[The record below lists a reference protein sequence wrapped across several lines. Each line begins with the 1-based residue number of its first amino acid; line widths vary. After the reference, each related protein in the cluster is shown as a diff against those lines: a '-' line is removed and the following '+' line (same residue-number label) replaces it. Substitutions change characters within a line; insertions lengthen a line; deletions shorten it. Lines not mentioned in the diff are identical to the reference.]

1 MTSKPQSV
9 EKELLSRV
17 YGRGRGNV
25 FTPMDFLDL
34 GSRRAIDMALHRIV
48 KTGTIRRLA
57 RGLYD
62 YPKTSDLVGVLP
74 PSAEAIAKALAGPEA
89 LRLQPAG
96 AYAANLL
103 GLSEQV
109 PAQIV
114 YLTDARSRTVRVGR
128 QTIRLKQTTPRNM
141 KLHNRTSG
149 LVVQAL
155 RYLGRKHIGPE
166 QIAILRRRFTADQR
180 LEVATDA
187 RWAPA
192 WVAEVMR
199 AIAQED

>member
-1 MTSKPQSV
+1 
-9 EKELLSRV
+9 
-17 YGRGRGNV
+17 
-25 FTPMDFLDL
+25 MDFLDL

-62 YPKTSDLVGVLP
+62 YPKTSELVGVLP

-155 RYLGRKHIGPE
+155 RYLGRKHTGPE
-166 QIAILRRRFTADQR
+166 QIATLRRRFTADQR
-180 LEVATDA
+180 REVATDA

-192 WVAEVMR
+192 WVAEIMR
-199 AIAQED
+199 AIARED